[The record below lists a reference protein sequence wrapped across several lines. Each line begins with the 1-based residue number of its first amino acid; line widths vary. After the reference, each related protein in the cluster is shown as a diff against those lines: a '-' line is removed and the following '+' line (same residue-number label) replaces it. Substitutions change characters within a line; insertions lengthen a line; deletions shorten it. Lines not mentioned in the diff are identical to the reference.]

1 MCAVDAMHLH
11 SEPPVED
18 HSYKIKQFYKDNR
31 LDIIQSTQPVHSLV
45 IFLMQT
51 YLNKYSALTLSLFCT
66 IWRNTSLYKKIEDCK
81 SFNDM

>member
-1 MCAVDAMHLH
+1 MCAVDAMHLR

-18 HSYKIKQFYKDNR
+18 HRYKIEQFYNDNR

-51 YLNKYSALTLSLFCT
+51 DPPLALCFDTIIISHNLKKY
-66 IWRNTSLYKKIEDCK
+66 K
-81 SFNDM
+81 

>member
-1 MCAVDAMHLH
+1 MCAVDAMHFH

-45 IFLMQT
+45 IFLKQT
-51 YLNKYSALTLSLFCT
+51 YLNKYPALTPSLFCT
-66 IWRNTSLYKKIEDCK
+66 I
-81 SFNDM
+81 